1 MLQCCKL
8 IEEIDV
14 KRLVSVMLFIA
25 VTFLVFHDQM
35 NLVYND
41 TDSLS
46 QTCNASCEV
55 FTKIDLHEQLH
66 SYTISFDAD
75 TIDFTEF
82 SYSLISTNLN
92 QSYDFITFN
101 PPYRPPSA

>member
-1 MLQCCKL
+1 M
-8 IEEIDV
+8 
-14 KRLVSVMLFIA
+14 KRFVSVVLFFA

-35 NLVYND
+35 TLVYNS

-46 QTCNASCEV
+46 QTCNTSYEV
-55 FTKIDLHEQLH
+55 CTKIDLHEQLH
-66 SYTISFDAD
+66 SYTISFDRD
-75 TIDFTEF
+75 TIDFTDF
-82 SYSLISTNLN
+82 SRSLISVNLN